1 MQRGFLRKLSIY
13 HKHRPIII
21 QFYSQ
26 LHKRDHN
33 ESGCKLSSKK
43 MPALTAHERKKCIK
57 DNRHIDSKHNPCTE
71 RFSVL
76 HSRDMNI
83 SKMI

>member
-43 MPALTAHERKKCIK
+43 MPALSAHDRKKCTKYNLDIG
-57 DNRHIDSKHNPCTE
+57 SKHNPCTE
-71 RFSVL
+71 AFQ
-76 HSRDMNI
+76 
-83 SKMI
+83 